1 MRHTLIS
8 TALRF
13 AAPMLPSLSAYIYPT
28 LSGTALKI
36 NLRQCLGSG
45 ILTPTPTES
54 SSSSSGDC
62 RKVNELKVLLLRPAI
77 RTNSFAFRNKNKN
90 KGRAQKLIT
99 ISTGTLISRRCGP
112 EKITH
117 SCLFRLAACHLICIS
132 VILILHFFLRRFF
145 YSTLNYEK
153 SQIS

>member
-1 MRHTLIS
+1 MRGQSFRCGFRYAPYLDLRCLAVCGACAAIS
-8 TALRF
+8 F
-13 AAPMLPSLSAYIYPT
+13 GVHLPHSFCHSVENQFT
-28 LSGTALKI
+28 SMSGF
-36 NLRQCLGSG
+36 GHPHS
-45 ILTPTPTES
+45 PTES

-145 YSTLNYEK
+145 
-153 SQIS
+153 I